1 MKMTKRSML
10 CLLMALLLT
19 LGMTACS
26 AKEEQEFSADDMIG
40 IWGDNV
46 AGRATL
52 DIRAAEETGKYD
64 ILVSWGNSAAQ
75 TYIWTMTAKATDNNV
90 LSYEDCT
97 HTIVTFSENNE
108 ESIEEVYIN
117 GHGTFTL
124 LSTNEIQWDDNI
136 ENAAE
141 DLLFVSE

>member
-1 MKMTKRSML
+1 ML

-26 AKEEQEFSADDMIG
+26 AKEESAKDPEFSADDMIG

-64 ILVSWGNSAAQ
+64 ILISWGNSAAQ
-75 TYIWTMTAKATDNNV
+75 TYIWTMTAEATDNNV
-90 LSYEDCT
+90 LSYSDCT

-108 ESIEEVYIN
+108 ESIEEVYTN

-124 LSTNEIQWDDNI
+124 LSTNEIQWVDDI